1 MDTILLVDDDPKI
14 LRPLQILLE
23 ADGYRVLTALDGEIA
38 AQVTATQRPDLIV
51 TDWMMPRMDGIA
63 LCQWLKADG
72 ATADIPVVMLSAA
85 HPPNAAHS
93 SLWNIALQKPTSIV
107 RLLNVISR
115 LIEEQRP
122 VLAYRQPGTS
132 PGIDTSQR

>member
-23 ADGYRVLTALDGEIA
+23 ADGYRVMTAPDGELA
-38 AQVTATQRPDLIV
+38 AQVTATERPDLIV
-51 TDWMMPRMDGIA
+51 TDWMMPRMDGLA

-85 HPPNAAHS
+85 HPPNAAHA

-107 RLLNVISR
+107 RLLDVIAR
-115 LIEEQRP
+115 LLGKQHAA
-122 VLAYRQPGTS
+122 LAYRQRANIPR
-132 PGIDTSQR
+132 IDTPQR